1 VTFRMLAREPA
12 DMQSVAQALIDNGC
26 QGQLDVLVETQ
37 PDLSPAG

>member
-1 VTFRMLAREPA
+1 
-12 DMQSVAQALIDNGC
+12 MQSVAQALIDNGC